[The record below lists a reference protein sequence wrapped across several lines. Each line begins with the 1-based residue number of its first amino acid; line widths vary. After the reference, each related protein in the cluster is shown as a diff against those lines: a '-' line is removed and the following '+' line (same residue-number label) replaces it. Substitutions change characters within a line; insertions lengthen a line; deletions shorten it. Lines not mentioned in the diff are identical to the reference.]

1 MLLYKQPSILC
12 NVLGRITLHN
22 KSGLII
28 YYNIR
33 YRPDSNASDPLLPPA
48 GVLPQASPS

>member
-1 MLLYKQPSILC
+1 MLLYKQFSIFC
-12 NVLGRITLHN
+12 NVLGRITLHI

-33 YRPDSNASDPLLPPA
+33 YRPDNNVSDPLLPPA
-48 GVLPQASPS
+48 GVLPQAPPS